1 MKKIALIIVGAII
14 VLIAT
19 AFIVPVVF
27 KSQLMEKVKVTIN
40 ENVNATVEF
49 SDFNLSLF
57 KNFPKVQAEIEG
69 LTITGKD
76 GFENDTLIYIESVAT
91 DLSLKDL
98 FNSEDLNISSLRVSQ
113 ANINLLSKLNGK
125 VNWDIMLPDET
136 TSTTAEESG
145 DEMVISLQE
154 IEVNGLNFTYND
166 ETSTTLV
173 QLMNSNINAT
183 GEMEGTVTRFKLEG
197 EVGEFILEYDSV
209 QYIANTVLKAKSELT
224 ADYDK
229 MIFTFGESTLF
240 LNELPLDVSGR
251 FEMPSDSMYFDLK
264 FKQPESNF
272 ETLLAMVP
280 KDYQSYLKDVKTAG
294 EAGIEGNVTGWYYEE
309 DYPGMDILMYIKD
322 ASFQYAGSPEKIEK
336 ISLDSRIVKPQGDF
350 DLLEV
355 NVSNA
360 HAQIRENP
368 INMSMNLTHL
378 MTDPEFDASL
388 SGKINFTRLADVIPM
403 DSIELKGMIDGQ
415 MAIKGKMSAVEKQ
428 DFTQISS
435 SGIFNFK
442 DFFINTPQITRPVE
456 ISSGS
461 VRMTN
466 TEINLTSFAAKTGE
480 SDFQLTG
487 KLSNY
492 LPYFFLDKTLK
503 GDFTLKSDF
512 MNFDQLASLMAET
525 DTAAVNANDSIVA
538 FQVPS
543 NLDMI
548 FRSQIS
554 RASFDGMDIR
564 NIVGMIQIKDQM
576 LEMKQLNMNMLN
588 GQLTVNGS
596 YKSNK
601 ENKPLFDFNM
611 DIQSFEIPAAYQTF
625 GTMQRYMPIAG
636 RSQGNISSQINF
648 KGQLDEHLNIIAT
661 SLNGSGLFNT
671 QNLQILDSPT
681 FDKIKNYIKKE
692 KLKNVKVDDFTA
704 HFDMQNG
711 NIEMKPFET
720 KIADQDVS
728 VYGNIL
734 VDKTLSLNMDFK
746 LNKEDL
752 SGDIENALG
761 FLPGTDN
768 IKLLDVSVLV
778 KGELTNPTVSLDLS
792 KARKQIE
799 EEVKKSTKEELEK
812 SVKKIGSELKKL
824 FN

>member
-14 VLIAT
+14 VLIAA

-27 KSQLMEKVKVTIN
+27 KGQLMEKVKTTIN
-40 ENVNATVEF
+40 KKVDATVEF

-57 KNFPKVQAEIEG
+57 KNFPKIQAEIVG
-69 LTITGKD
+69 LTITGK
-76 GFENDTLIYIESVAT
+76 GEFEKDTLINIASIAT

-98 FNSEDLNISSLRVSQ
+98 FNSDDLNISSLRVSH

-125 VNWDIMLPDET
+125 VNWDIMLPEET
-136 TSTTAEESG
+136 ASATTEETG
-145 DEMVISLQE
+145 DEMVISLQD
-154 IEVNGLNFTYND
+154 IEVDDLNFTYLD
-166 ETSTTLV
+166 EISTVIVKLLNT
-173 QLMNSNINAT
+173 NINAT
-183 GEMEGTVTRFKLEG
+183 GAMEGTVTQFNLDG
-197 EVGEFILEYDSV
+197 EVGEFITEYDSV
-209 QYIANTVLKAKSELT
+209 QYIANTVLKVTSELT

-240 LNELPLDVSGR
+240 LNELPLDISGR
-251 FEMPSDSMYFDLK
+251 FEMPSDSMYFDLQ
-264 FKQPESNF
+264 FKQPQSNF

-280 KDYQSYLKDVKTAG
+280 KDYQSYLKDVTTTG
-294 EAGIEGNVTGWYYEE
+294 EAGIEGNITGWYYDEN
-309 DYPGMDILMYIKD
+309 YPGMDLLMYIKD
-322 ASFQYAGSPEKIEK
+322 ASFQYSGSPEKIEK
-336 ISLDSRIVKPQGDF
+336 ISLNGKISKAQGDF
-350 DLLEV
+350 DLLV
-355 NVSNA
+355 INISDA
-360 HAQIRENP
+360 QAQIRQNP
-368 INMSMNLTHL
+368 VNMSLNLTHP
-378 MTDPEFDASL
+378 MTDPEFDASFN
-388 SGKINFTRLADVIPM
+388 GKIDFTRLADVIPM
-403 DSIELKGMIDGQ
+403 DSIDLRGLIDGQ
-415 MAIKGKMSAVEKQ
+415 MSLKGKMSAVEKQ

-435 SGIFNFK
+435 SGVFNFK
-442 DFFINTPQITRPVE
+442 DFFINTPQITQPVE

-461 VRMTN
+461 VRMNN

-492 LPYFFLDKTLK
+492 LPYFFLNKTLK
-503 GDFTLKSDF
+503 GDFTLKSNY

-525 DTAAVNANDSIVA
+525 DTVAVNANDSIVA

-548 FRSQIS
+548 FRSQIN

-564 NIVGMIQIKDQM
+564 NIVGSILIKDQM
-576 LEMKQLNMNMLN
+576 LEMKQLNMDMLN
-588 GQLTVNGS
+588 GQLTMNGS
-596 YKSNK
+596 YQSNMA
-601 ENKPLFDFNM
+601 NKPLFDFNM
-611 DIQSFEIPAAYQTF
+611 DIKSFEIPAAFETF

-648 KGQLDEHLNIIAT
+648 KGQFDEHLNIIAT

-704 HFDMQNG
+704 HFDMQDG
-711 NIEMKPFET
+711 NVNMKPFQT

-734 VDKTLSLNMDFK
+734 VDKTLNLNMDFK

-768 IKLLDVSVLV
+768 IKLLDVSVIV
-778 KGELTNPTVSLDLS
+778 KGELTNPVVSLDLS

-812 SVKKIGSELKKL
+812 SVKKIGDELKKL